1 MQSDTSSKNI
11 LSNKSVENFT
21 RPSCNLCQKLPRLP
35 VHKIFQT
42 MLAVW
47 ELKLFYKHLTN

>member
-21 RPSCNLCQKLPRLP
+21 RPTCNLCQKLPRLP